1 MRRPTKKQRQR
12 KPGFRFRRQ
21 SGGIARGS
29 GALSGELVHTS
40 KNPPSLFH
48 AANLWQ
54 FGDWAALA
62 ALGVRAGTQTKKA
75 GTVALLSASANF
87 QLGSTRTAK
96 ALLNMARQAGCSRKE
111 LLRML
116 IAGAHLNLG
125 RASCITGRKADR
137 HQKHFKAAAAIVF
150 GRERAA
156 ATEKLIDFEQLSQLG
171 QAVQWHALAV
181 AQKALENTVE
191 Q

>member
-1 MRRPTKKQRQR
+1 MRRPTKKKRPR

-21 SGGIARGS
+21 GAGIARRS
-29 GALSGELVHTS
+29 GALSGELIHTS
-40 KNPPSLFH
+40 QNPPSLFH

-62 ALGVRAGTQTKKA
+62 ALSVRAGTQTKKA

-96 ALLNMARQAGCSRKE
+96 ALLKTARQAGCTRKE

-125 RASCITGRKADR
+125 RASCISGRGSER
-137 HQKHFKAAAAIVF
+137 QTHHFKSAAAALF
-150 GRERAA
+150 GSERARSA
-156 ATEKLIDFEQLSQLG
+156 DDLIKFAQLSQLERPVG
-171 QAVQWHALAV
+171 WCALALTD
-181 AQKALENTVE
+181 KATKFR
-191 Q
+191 